1 LFDDAIR
8 SHVVISSLDARGV
21 RAYVPGGDA
30 SERGARTADAM
41 MLKISHD
48 NMEAEATAGVMDEAA
63 SATGG
68 RFFHGNND
76 MELGL
81 DRLAGV
87 PDYLYV
93 LTFAPQNLKFDG
105 RYHSLKVSLRNGKG
119 LSVEARRGYYT
130 PNHQVSPAEQAMEEI
145 QAAFFSTEE
154 VRDLP
159 ASMETQFLKTGA
171 NEATVNVVA
180 RVDVKQLR
188 YKQEDGRNRNDV
200 TIVCGLFDQDGNYV
214 TGQQKVLEMRLREET
229 LAGRLASGIAVKSSL
244 KTTPG
249 KYIVRMVVRDSEGRA
264 LTALARALEIP

>member
-1 LFDDAIR
+1 M
-8 SHVVISSLDARGV
+8 
-21 RAYVPGGDA
+21 PGGDA
-30 SERGARTADAM
+30 SERGSRTADAM
-41 MLKISHD
+41 MLKITYES
-48 NMEAEATAGVMDEAA
+48 MEGDATAAVMDEAA

-68 RFFHGNND
+68 RFFRGNND
-76 MELGL
+76 MALGL
-81 DRLAGV
+81 DRLAGI

-105 RYHSLKVSLRNGKG
+105 HYHSLKVSLPNRKG
-119 LSVEARRGYYT
+119 LSVEARRGYYA
-130 PNHQVSPAEQAMEEI
+130 PNHELSPAEQAKDEI

-154 VRDLP
+154 IRDLP

-171 NEATVNVVA
+171 HEATVNVVA
-180 RVDVKQLR
+180 RVEVKQLR

-214 TGQQKVLEMRLREET
+214 TGQQKVLEMRLRDET

-244 KTTPG
+244 KTAPG
-249 KYIVRMVVRDSEGRA
+249 KYIVRMVIRDSEGRA